1 MLKTLDIHY
10 AQLQDQLPQQLLNG
24 GMPSL
29 ETLTLWSN
37 NITLLS
43 HDKNLSAT
51 LVTLDISNN
60 NIAVFN
66 GYTFERLKSLDLLEN
81 M

>member
-10 AQLQDQLPQQLLNG
+10 AQLQDQLPQQHLNG

-37 NITLLS
+37 NITLLP

-66 GYTFERLKSLDLLEN
+66 GYTVERLKSLDLLEN